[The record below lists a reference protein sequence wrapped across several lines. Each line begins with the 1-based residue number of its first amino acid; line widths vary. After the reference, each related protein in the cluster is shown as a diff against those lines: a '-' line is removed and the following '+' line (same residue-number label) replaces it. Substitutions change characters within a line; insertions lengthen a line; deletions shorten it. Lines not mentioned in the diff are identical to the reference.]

1 MPVTPGRRGDSE
13 PARDK
18 TSLDV
23 FRLKDKSPVDLD
35 NLPEPDELAEQIIE
49 NLEAGLESFRE
60 VLAGVSEPDR
70 LAAVGEAIIDCDT
83 STELLAAAER
93 IVGATN

>member
-49 NLEAGLESFRE
+49 NLKAGLESFRE
-60 VLAGVSEPDR
+60 VLVGVSEPDR
-70 LAAVGEAIIDCDT
+70 LAAVGEAIIDCGT